1 LTASGASINDGN
13 NGANYTISYAT
24 ASGSIAARGVTVSAV
39 SATKTYDGNTT
50 STGTPTGGDLLTG
63 DTYTSTGTQVF
74 DSKNAG
80 PRTLTASG
88 ASINDGNNGANYTIS
103 YATASGS
110 IAARGVTVSA
120 VSATKAYDGT
130 DASSVSPSG
139 GTLQEG
145 DTYTST
151 GTQVF
156 DSKNAGPRTLTA
168 SGASINDGNNGANY
182 TISYAT
188 ASGSIAARG
197 VTVSAVSATKTYDG
211 NTTSTGT
218 PTGGDL
224 LTGDTYTS
232 TGTQVFDSKNAGP
245 RTLTASG
252 ASIND
257 GNNGANYTI
266 SYATASGSI
275 AARGV
280 TVSAVSATKT
290 YDGNTTSTGTPTG
303 GDLLTGDTYTSTGTQ
318 VFDSKNAGP
327 RTLTASG
334 ASINDGNNGA
344 NYTISY
350 ATASGSIAARGVTVS
365 AVSATKTYDGNTTST
380 GTPTG
385 GDLLTGDT
393 YTSTGTQVFD
403 SKNAG
408 PRTLTASGASINDGN
423 NGANYTISYATASGS
438 IAARGVTVLAVTDS
452 KTYNG
457 TTASAGTPTGATLQT
472 GDTYTST
479 GTQVFD
485 SKNAGP
491 RTLTASGASINDG
504 NNGANYTIS
513 YATASGTITQKALTV
528 TANDQTKV
536 YGTTYISQTMIIP
549 Y

>member
-1 LTASGASINDGN
+1 VSATKTYDGNTTSTGTPTGGDLLTGDTYTSTGTQVFDSKNAGPRTLTASGASINDGN

-39 SATKTYDGNTT
+39 SATRRMMVRMLLQFHLRA
-50 STGTPTGGDLLTG
+50 GTLQEG

-197 VTVSAVSATKTYDG
+197 VTVSAV
-211 NTTSTGT
+211 
-218 PTGGDL
+218 
-224 LTGDTYTS
+224 
-232 TGTQVFDSKNAGP
+232 
-245 RTLTASG
+245 
-252 ASIND
+252 
-257 GNNGANYTI
+257 
-266 SYATASGSI
+266 
-275 AARGV
+275 
-280 TVSAVSATKT
+280 
-290 YDGNTTSTGTPTG
+290 
-303 GDLLTGDTYTSTGTQ
+303 
-318 VFDSKNAGP
+318 
-327 RTLTASG
+327 
-334 ASINDGNNGA
+334 
-344 NYTISY
+344 
-350 ATASGSIAARGVTVS
+350 
-365 AVSATKTYDGNTTST
+365 
-380 GTPTG
+380 
-385 GDLLTGDT
+385 
-393 YTSTGTQVFD
+393 
-403 SKNAG
+403 
-408 PRTLTASGASINDGN
+408 
-423 NGANYTISYATASGS
+423 
-438 IAARGVTVLAVTDS
+438 TDS

-513 YATASGTITQKALTV
+513 YATASGSIAARGVTVSAVSATKAYDGTDASSVSPSGGTLQEGDTYTSTGTQV
-528 TANDQTKV
+528 F
-536 YGTTYISQTMIIP
+536 
-549 Y
+549 